1 MHSMEIEGILATTK
15 TTQYC
20 RGTIDVPVF
29 SLRSLLIFVLSIG
42 SNIGMKGDAEGE
54 DVEVHLPSMC
64 SVQTNALKLMRI
76 CWLPNCSTSW
86 RNLLLSPHFPN
97 WSSLEFSPQ
106 YHFLSIYFLKS
117 CTNNMKNSF
126 NLSFSSSY
134 SLPVITIFCVQWLQR

>member
-1 MHSMEIEGILATTK
+1 MEIEGILATTK

-86 RNLLLSPHFPN
+86 RNLLLSPHF
-97 WSSLEFSPQ
+97 SKLKFIGILAAVS
-106 YHFLSIYFLKS
+106 LSIYLFSEILYKQYEEQLQS
-117 CTNNMKNSF
+117 LVF
-126 NLSFSSSY
+126 FVLFSSC
-134 SLPVITIFCVQWLQR
+134 VNCFCVQ